1 MPRVP
6 TTLITLGQPVKGGE
20 FLRRQ
25 GVLSPHRF
33 VYSEIMDPLGEGA
46 AEEGKIV
53 VDGPI

>member
-1 MPRVP
+1 MPRVL

-20 FLRRQ
+20 FLRTQ

-33 VYSEIMDPLGEGA
+33 VYLEIMDPLGEGA
-46 AEEGKIV
+46 VEEGKIV